1 VSGERPPDEVLA
13 FYALGL
19 EAERLELDYNR
30 LERAR
35 TQELI
40 ERHLPPAPRV
50 VMDVGGGAGVYALW
64 LAARGHEVHLVD
76 PVPLHVAQ
84 ARAAAE
90 RTKARLAS
98 VGTADARALPFTD
111 RSADAVLLLGPLYH
125 LPEPKER
132 ARALAEA
139 FRVLRP
145 SGLLFAAAIS
155 RFASFFDGLRG
166 ALFEDSAFAAIVA
179 RDVAS
184 GQHRNDTGNARYF
197 TTAFFHDPAELA
209 VEVAT
214 AGFALLDVFGIE
226 GPGAWA
232 PELARR
238 WADPAARERL
248 LAFVRAVETEPSL
261 LGASPHLLAVA
272 RRPDIE
278 PRRSTA

>member
-1 VSGERPPDEVLA
+1 MSRERPPDEVLA

-19 EAERLELDYNR
+19 EPGRLELDYFP

-50 VMDVGGGAGVYALW
+50 VIDVGGAAGVYALW
-64 LAARGHEVHLVD
+64 LAERGHELHLVD
-76 PVPLHVAQ
+76 PVPLHVEQ

-90 RTKARLAS
+90 RTKAHLAS
-98 VGTADARALPFTD
+98 AGTADARALPFAD

-132 ARALAEA
+132 AQALAEA

-145 SGLLFAAAIS
+145 GGLLFAAAIS
-155 RFASFFDGLRG
+155 RFASLLDGLRG
-166 ALFEDSAFAAIVA
+166 ALFDDSSFAAIVA
-179 RDVAS
+179 RDIAS

-197 TTAFFHDPAELA
+197 TTAFFHEPAELA

-214 AGFALLDVFGIE
+214 AGFALLDVFGVE

-232 PELARR
+232 PDFAHR

-261 LGASPHLLAVA
+261 LGVSPHLLAVA
-272 RRPDIE
+272 RRPKSVSGPE
-278 PRRSTA
+278 P